1 MPLIQAFY
9 RMARLMPVKLRGRI
23 FMNSSLAE
31 NLNDECRIDEEF
43 LEQLAWNE
51 KMAELGQLA
60 VGMVH
65 ELNTPL
71 SVIVSAIQ
79 LILREEELSSS
90 VKEMV
95 ERIDLEVQRLS
106 LFTRGLLSFARKED
120 GTVGEADLN
129 QVLQEV
135 MHFLKY
141 EAQKRSIKVVED
153 LDFRLP
159 SITADVNRLKQIFIN
174 LVMNAFQ
181 AMNGGGSLLLR
192 SYSEEDRIVSVQIA
206 DTGTGIPKQVL
217 THIYEPFYTTKKTT
231 KGTGLGLFITK
242 KLVESFSG
250 TINVESTEGE
260 GSCFT
265 LAFPAI

>member
-1 MPLIQAFY
+1 
-9 RMARLMPVKLRGRI
+9 MARLMPVKVRGRI

-31 NLNDECRIDEEF
+31 NLTTESRNDEDF

-51 KMAELGQLA
+51 RMAELGQLA

-79 LILREEELSSS
+79 LILRDEELSPS

-95 ERIDLEVQRLS
+95 ERIEMEVQRLS
-106 LFTRGLLSFARKED
+106 QFTKGLLSFARKED
-120 GTVGEADLN
+120 GPLGEADVN

-135 MHFLKY
+135 MYFLKY
-141 EAQKRSIKVVED
+141 EALKRSIKIVED
-153 LDFRLP
+153 FDFRLP
-159 SITADVNRLKQIFIN
+159 LIAADANRLKQIFIN

-181 AMNGGGSLLLR
+181 AMEGGGSLLLR
-192 SYSEEDRIVSVQIA
+192 SSFNEERFVSVQIA
-206 DTGTGIPKQVL
+206 DTGSGIPRKNL
-217 THIYEPFYTTKKTT
+217 SRIFEPFYTTKKTG

-242 KLVESFSG
+242 KIVESFSG
-250 TINVESTEGE
+250 AISVESSEGE
-260 GSCFT
+260 GTCFT
-265 LAFPAI
+265 ITFPVI